1 MSGGWRAAR
10 WLAVVVVLAVSPAA
24 CSGARAEGLDASK
37 LPEPVR
43 GDYEVFARKC
53 SKCHSL
59 ARPLGAGITDD
70 EQWTMY
76 VARMRRQPGSGI
88 FADDEVAIVRFLR
101 FHAAELRKKKGGAPA
116 TEADAGVR
124 P

>member
-1 MSGGWRAAR
+1 MIAGSRAAR
-10 WLAVVVVLAVSPAA
+10 WLMVTLALFAAPAA
-24 CSGARAEGLDASK
+24 CTGARAEGLDASK

-43 GDYEVFARKC
+43 ADYEVFARKC

-70 EQWTMY
+70 EQWAMY

-88 FADDEVAIVRFLR
+88 FADDEVAILRFLR
-101 FHAAELRKKKGGAPA
+101 FHAAELRKKKSG
-116 TEADAGVR
+116 TQDAGGS